1 MLEVQHVGAGHLST
15 EPTIRPTVEITKPQK
30 FPALADA
37 DGSKASDVPP
47 SQRIVGFVH
56 PKHDE
61 DDEDDDDEDSESDED
76 QEVSLFLFLI
86 EALTSDLLCSFRL
99 CKLPQCTTY
108 LGTH

>member
-37 DGSKASDVPP
+37 DGNKASDVPA

-61 DDEDDDDEDSESDED
+61 DDDDDDEETESDED
-76 QEVSLFLFLI
+76 QEVSLFL
-86 EALTSDLLCSFRL
+86 SGPLLQCSF
-99 CKLPQCTTY
+99 KVM
-108 LGTH
+108 